1 MKSARPAACF
11 ALFATFAAFAAG
23 AARADVAAADAAF
36 ARALAG
42 DSTATGQAVAAYAP
56 LAATDAPE
64 APLYQA
70 YLGAAQ
76 AMQGRDAWMPWN
88 KIKATERGLDTLDK
102 ALRRI
107 EPRHDTVAVHGVPV
121 SLEARLVAA
130 TSFVAVPD
138 AIFHRADQGRQLLQ
152 AILRSPLYAL
162 APPAFRERVETQ
174 VAKAKK

>member
-1 MKSARPAACF
+1 MKSATLAACF
-11 ALFATFAAFAAG
+11 ALFATFAAG
-23 AARADVAAADAAF
+23 SARADVAAADAAF

-42 DSTATGQAVAAYAP
+42 DSAATEQAVAAYAP
-56 LAATDAPE
+56 LAAADAPE

-107 EPRHDTVAVHGVPV
+107 EPRHDAVAVRGVPV

-152 AILRSPLYAL
+152 AIQRSPLYAQ
-162 APPAFRERVETQ
+162 APAAFRERVAEQ
-174 VAKAKK
+174 AAKAKK